1 MPELGQLVAEYHQL
15 AQRLEQADEADEAQ
29 LLARMETVQHRLEA
43 ESGWQLHNRIETVLT
58 RLDLPLQGEFEE
70 LSGGYKRRV
79 LLARALVA
87 EPDVLLLDEPTNHL
101 DIESIQWLEELLV
114 KTSSALL
121 FVTHDRAFLQAVATR
136 ILELDRGTL
145 RSYPGNYRRY
155 EETKQ
160 AEEEVEDRQSALQDK
175 KLAQEEVWVR
185 QGIKARRTRNE
196 GRVRA
201 LQRLRESVR
210 QRRSRSGTA
219 DLRIEAGDRSGK
231 MVIEAEGTTF
241 GYDDNLIVRDL
252 DLRIVRGDKVGILG
266 PNGSGKTTLLRLLLG
281 QLEPQSGS
289 VRQGSRLD
297 VAYFDQH
304 RDQLDPTRN
313 VADNVADG
321 NDHVQLGDRRQH
333 IIGYLQS
340 FLFAA
345 NQARSPID
353 SLSGGERNRL
363 LLARLFTKPFNVLVM
378 DEPTNDLD
386 IETLELLEAR
396 LVDFDGTLMLVSHDR
411 AFLDGVVSSTL
422 VMEGDGRVGAYAGGY
437 SEWLEQRADPRRET
451 AARSESTAPV
461 KQASVAE
468 PGKAKKKLSFNES
481 RDLKALPSLIEDLEG
496 QQSTIHEQIADP
508 AFYRDADSEEI
519 RQTQEHLA
527 KITQDL
533 NEAYEKWTD
542 LESRS

>member
-1 MPELGQLVAEYHQL
+1 
-15 AQRLEQADEADEAQ
+15 
-29 LLARMETVQHRLEA
+29 
-43 ESGWQLHNRIETVLT
+43 
-58 RLDLPLQGEFEE
+58 
-70 LSGGYKRRV
+70 
-79 LLARALVA
+79 
-87 EPDVLLLDEPTNHL
+87 
-101 DIESIQWLEELLV
+101 
-114 KTSSALL
+114 
-121 FVTHDRAFLQAVATR
+121 
-136 ILELDRGTL
+136 
-145 RSYPGNYRRY
+145 
-155 EETKQ
+155 
-160 AEEEVEDRQSALQDK
+160 
-175 KLAQEEVWVR
+175 
-185 QGIKARRTRNE
+185 
-196 GRVRA
+196 
-201 LQRLRESVR
+201 
-210 QRRSRSGTA
+210 
-219 DLRIEAGDRSGK
+219 